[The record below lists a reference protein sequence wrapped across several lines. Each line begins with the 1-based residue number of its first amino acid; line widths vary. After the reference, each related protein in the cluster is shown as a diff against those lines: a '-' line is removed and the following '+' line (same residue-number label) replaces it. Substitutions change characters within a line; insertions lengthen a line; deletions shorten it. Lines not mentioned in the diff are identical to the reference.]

1 MPKTIIEVPGAPCWA
16 NLNSSDVARS
26 ADFYGTLFGWR
37 IEQARPEQDG
47 PDRQRPDHE
56 GPDQDGY
63 LVAFLGED
71 RVAGISPKDPAD
83 WSTDWW
89 GVYLLSE
96 DADATANAVR
106 ASGGRIA
113 FGPDPVP
120 GLGSFGGAVGPGG
133 ALIGFWQRAGRRNGI
148 QRLEAPGA
156 PSWFELYTRDYD
168 ADVDF
173 YVRAFGWR
181 TRVMS
186 DTEDFRYTVQVAAS
200 DDLAGIWDAASFM
213 PDGVASHWEVYFG
226 ARDVDDVAARAEAL
240 GGRVIE
246 APADSPYGRI
256 ATVADGTGAA
266 FKVISVSG

>member
-1 MPKTIIEVPGAPCWA
+1 MPKTIIEVPGAPCWV

-26 ADFYGTLFGWR
+26 AEFYETLLGWR
-37 IEQARPEQDG
+37 IEQARAGQDG
-47 PDRQRPDHE
+47 PDRE
-56 GPDQDGY
+56 GPDQEGC

-71 RVAGISPKDPAD
+71 RVAGISPKGPAD
-83 WSTDWW
+83 RSTDWW
-89 GVYLLSE
+89 GVYLRSE
-96 DADATANAVR
+96 DAAATANAVR

-120 GLGSFGGAVGPGG
+120 ELGSFGGAVGPGG
-133 ALIGFWQRAGRRNGI
+133 ALIGFWHGAVRRYGI

-156 PSWFELYTRDYD
+156 PTWFELYTRDYD

-173 YVRAFGWR
+173 YVRAFGWQ

-186 DTEDFRYTVQVAAS
+186 DTEDFRYTVQVEAS
-200 DDLAGIWDAASFM
+200 GDLAGIWDAASFM
-213 PDGVASHWEVYFG
+213 PDGVPSHWEVYFG
-226 ARDVDDVAARAEAL
+226 ASDVDDVSARAEAL